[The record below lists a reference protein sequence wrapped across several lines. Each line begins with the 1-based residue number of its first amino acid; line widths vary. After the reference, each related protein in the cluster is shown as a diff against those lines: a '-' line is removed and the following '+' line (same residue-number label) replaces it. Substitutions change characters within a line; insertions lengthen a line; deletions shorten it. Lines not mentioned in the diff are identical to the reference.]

1 MNMEIKL
8 YNTLSK
14 KIEIFKPLKEGA
26 VSMYSC
32 GPTVYDR
39 IHIGNFRAAIFSDTL
54 KRMFE
59 YNGYKVKHIV
69 NITDIGHLVSDG
81 DDGEDKMTKALKR
94 ENMPLTLE
102 SMYKLA
108 TTYSEQYM
116 DDLKNLNVEL
126 PEKFPRA
133 SDHITE
139 DVDLIRRLETKG
151 FTYKTSDGIYFD
163 TKKIPS
169 YGKLGNISVDNQMSE
184 ARITINSEKNNPTD
198 FVLWKFD
205 NKIGWESPWGKG
217 FPGWHIECSAMSTKY
232 LGQPFDIHTGA
243 IDLIPIHHN
252 NEIAQSEAAFDK
264 KLANYWMHNEF
275 LNIDNKKMSKSAGN
289 YTTIQTLKNETISP
303 LSYRYWLLTAQYR
316 SPIDFTYSA
325 VRAAQNALIRLIST
339 LSGYPEDG
347 AIIPA
352 YNERFLAYI
361 NDDLDLPKAV
371 ALSWDLLKDD
381 KYSDA
386 DKRATILDF
395 DRIFGLNLD
404 AVRNIE
410 EEKIPAEVTALAEAR
425 KEARKN
431 KEWKKADALRKEIE
445 SRGFT
450 VMDTEAGFG
459 IKHL

>member
-32 GPTVYDR
+32 GPTVYDTP
-39 IHIGNFRAAIFSDTL
+39 HIGNYRTFVMNDLLR
-54 KRMFE
+54 RVFE
-59 YNGYKVKHIV
+59 YNDYSVTQIM
-69 NITDIGHLVSDG
+69 NITDVDDKTIKRSSDEGVPLKEITEKYEKLFIDGLKSLNILLPHKLLRATDNIQEMIDLV
-81 DDGEDKMTKALKR
+81 EIL
-94 ENMPLTLE
+94 
-102 SMYKLA
+102 
-108 TTYSEQYM
+108 
-116 DDLKNLNVEL
+116 LKNGS
-126 PEKFPRA
+126 A
-133 SDHITE
+133 
-139 DVDLIRRLETKG
+139 
-151 FTYKTSDGIYFD
+151 YKADDGIYMSIE
-163 TKKIPS
+163 KVKN
-169 YGKLGNISVDNQMSE
+169 YGKLAGIDLTKEGSFSKE
-184 ARITINSEKNNPTD
+184 RIVNDEYDKNNTRD
-198 FVLWKFD
+198 FALWKFKSEND
-205 NKIGWESPWGKG
+205 GENYWKAPFGEGR
-217 FPGWHIECSAMSTKY
+217 PGWHIECSAMAMKE
-232 LGQPFDIHTGA
+232 LGPTIDIHTGGA
-243 IDLIPIHHN
+243 DLIFPHHT
-252 NEIAQSEAAFDK
+252 NEIAQSESATGK
-264 KLANYWMHNEF
+264 KFVDYWMHGAFMTMSE
-275 LNIDNKKMSKSAGN
+275 DKMSKSKGN
-289 YTTIQTLKNETISP
+289 IIKLENFENETISP

>member
-1 MNMEIKL
+1 
-8 YNTLSK
+8 
-14 KIEIFKPLKEGA
+14 
-26 VSMYSC
+26 
-32 GPTVYDR
+32 
-39 IHIGNFRAAIFSDTL
+39 
-54 KRMFE
+54 
-59 YNGYKVKHIV
+59 
-69 NITDIGHLVSDG
+69 
-81 DDGEDKMTKALKR
+81 
-94 ENMPLTLE
+94 
-102 SMYKLA
+102 
-108 TTYSEQYM
+108 
-116 DDLKNLNVEL
+116 
-126 PEKFPRA
+126 
-133 SDHITE
+133 
-139 DVDLIRRLETKG
+139 TKG

-198 FVLWKFD
+198 FLLWKFD